1 MNNQFLPIGTV
12 VKLINDNNKIVIIG
26 YLMKN
31 KQGYT
36 YDYCGCIYP
45 IGVTDKRYNYY
56 FNKSDIV
63 EVKKLGLVDKETK
76 GVLNRINLAKLV
88 S

>member
-12 VKLINDNNKIVIIG
+12 VKLINEDSKIVIIG

-36 YDYCGCIYP
+36 YDYCGCKYP
-45 IGVTDKRYNYY
+45 MGVIDNYYNYY
-56 FNKSDIV
+56 FNKSDII
-63 EVKKLGLVDKETK
+63 EIIKLGLVDKETND
-76 GVLNRINLAKLV
+76 VLNKINIAKLA

>member
-12 VKLINDNNKIVIIG
+12 VRLVNDNNKVVIIG

-36 YDYCGCIYP
+36 YDYCGCKYP
-45 IGVTDKRYNYY
+45 EGVTDNYHNYY
-56 FNKSDIV
+56 FNKSDII

-76 GVLNRINLAKLV
+76 AVLNIINLAKLV
-88 S
+88 I

>member
-36 YDYCGCIYP
+36 YDYCGCRYP
-45 IGVTDKRYNYY
+45 IGVTDKRY
-56 FNKSDIV
+56 K
-63 EVKKLGLVDKETK
+63 GL
-76 GVLNRINLAKLV
+76 I
-88 S
+88 